1 LLLLSGFF
9 KKSHTKNAFFL
20 PFKIFK
26 NSNTKNT
33 PFSKIGESG
42 SKNDFFYLFKN
53 SETKNF
59 FCLFKK

>member
-1 LLLLSGFF
+1 MF
-9 KKSHTKNAFFL
+9 KCTLRLKKTVAVAKWLFQKKPHQKRLFL

-42 SKNDFFYLFKN
+42 SKNDFFYLF
-53 SETKNF
+53 TK
-59 FCLFKK
+59 